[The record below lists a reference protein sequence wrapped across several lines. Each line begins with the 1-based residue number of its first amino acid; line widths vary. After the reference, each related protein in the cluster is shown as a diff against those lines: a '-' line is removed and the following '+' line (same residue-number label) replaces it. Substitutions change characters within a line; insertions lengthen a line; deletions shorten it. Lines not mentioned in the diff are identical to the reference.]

1 MANQVVPREAHL
13 DGKPSV
19 PRNWRDLFSS
29 SWKDTDYKVTAI
41 ASLIQAVYFLELDRQ
56 ENRTEEDA
64 LAPKYWTPFKYKP
77 TQVLI
82 DERDGSIFGAIFE
95 WDRFAALAD
104 LRPFRPSGAPRVVL
118 ALRGTLI
125 RYPTV
130 RRDFEDDFRFVA
142 WDNLKGSVRFKVALD
157 AVKSVSDTYGSS
169 NVCIAGHS
177 LGAGFGLQVGK
188 ELEKEGINVEAHLF
202 NPPAVSLAISLGNIG
217 EMAEYVWNGVK
228 SVFPSGSEAQ
238 GSYDGDKN
246 CSIRLKRLI
255 PRLSQLIDGGF
266 GRGKWVPHLY
276 VNNNDWISFFYIHA
290 DGTRENIT
298 DMENMGHTKE
308 KNAAKLYVVS
318 KENQKFLEA
327 HSLKQWWSN
336 DVQLQ
341 QDIHNRELICKKLR
355 SLNTAM
361 SLINIR
367 QTSDFIWN
375 GLKYVPHLIWN
386 GDNTSGI
393 VLKGWIPQL
402 FGLKDAVYWVGKWVP
417 HLYVNKN
424 DGAGEKMMEKEN
436 MGPTNGEIIA
446 KLFVVSKEQQKFLA
460 AHGLEQWWPSEAEL
474 LQAFHN
480 SKLIS
485 RQISTPWEVTQI
497 LNPSSVSLA
506 MSLSNIGEMEE
517 FVWKWNI
524 LKCVLHSNGQA
535 QVSNDGENASAVG
548 FKGWIPQLSGLKDA
562 VYWIGKWVPYLYVN
576 KNDGIRENMVGKED
590 MGPANGQITAKLFGV
605 SKEQQNFLAAH
616 GLEQWRPSEAELH
629 QAFHNSKLIS
639 RQISTPWEVT
649 QILNPSSVSL
659 AMSLSNIGEME
670 EFVWKWKY
678 LKSMHPSS
686 SESQVSIDGDKTSG
700 VPLKSWI
707 PPLSGLKDAGF
718 AAGKWVPHSHMYS
731 NYSDHIGRQLRSFYS
746 LTPSQVSHLFNLP
759 AVFPAM
765 SLGDTVEKANF
776 VWNRLKSLRPSSSE
790 AQVNND
796 ADKTSGVGLNSW
808 IPLLSGLKDAGFW
821 VGKLAPYLYGNKS
834 GGTEEKMVDKEN
846 MGP

>member
-56 ENRTEEDA
+56 ENRTKEDA
-64 LAPKYWTPFKYKP
+64 LAPKYWIPFKYKL

-82 DERDGSIFGAIFE
+82 DERDGSILVFAIFE

-202 NPPAVSLAISLGNIG
+202 NPPAVSLAISLGNVG
-217 EMAEYVWNGVK
+217 EMVECLWNRIK

-238 GSYDGDKN
+238 VSYDGDKN
-246 CSIRLKRLI
+246 YSIRLKRLI
-255 PRLSQLIDGGF
+255 PRLSQLMDGGF

-276 VNNNDWISFFYIHA
+276 VNNNDWISFFYIHT

-341 QDIHNRELICKKLR
+341 QDIHNRELICKKLG
-355 SLNTAM
+355 SSNTGTLSQVILFYCPYSISSAM

-386 GDNTSGI
+386 GDNTS
-393 VLKGWIPQL
+393 
-402 FGLKDAVYWVGKWVP
+402 
-417 HLYVNKN
+417 
-424 DGAGEKMMEKEN
+424 GEKMMEKEN

-485 RQISTPWEVTQI
+485 RQISTPWVI
-497 LNPSSVSLA
+497 LEKWKNC
-506 MSLSNIGEMEE
+506 
-517 FVWKWNI
+517 VWKWNI

-548 FKGWIPQLSGLKDA
+548 LKGWIPQLSGLKDA

-576 KNDGIRENMVGKED
+576 KNDGIRENMVDKED
-590 MGPANGQITAKLFGV
+590 MGPANGQITAKLFAV
-605 SKEQQNFLAAH
+605 SKEQQKFLAAH
-616 GLEQWRPSEAELH
+616 GLEQWWPSEAELH
-629 QAFHNSKLIS
+629 QASIIANS
-639 RQISTPWEVT
+639 
-649 QILNPSSVSL
+649 
-659 AMSLSNIGEME
+659 
-670 EFVWKWKY
+670 
-678 LKSMHPSS
+678 
-686 SESQVSIDGDKTSG
+686 
-700 VPLKSWI
+700 
-707 PPLSGLKDAGF
+707 
-718 AAGKWVPHSHMYS
+718 
-731 NYSDHIGRQLRSFYS
+731 
-746 LTPSQVSHLFNLP
+746 
-759 AVFPAM
+759 
-765 SLGDTVEKANF
+765 
-776 VWNRLKSLRPSSSE
+776 
-790 AQVNND
+790 
-796 ADKTSGVGLNSW
+796 
-808 IPLLSGLKDAGFW
+808 
-821 VGKLAPYLYGNKS
+821 
-834 GGTEEKMVDKEN
+834 
-846 MGP
+846 